1 MSLVCCCLLIKP
13 MDEQVPRYEEDATPQ
28 DRETE
33 TEQDSQAKIPIKR
46 TKHNSRSAWVKRIH
60 LELNHFVKANSHLLS
75 HYLQFK
81 RLSTTEI
88 VRPVKIDENRLA
100 RRDRLTCNQRAP
112 LGHGKGGGSPNSSAL
127 F

>member
-1 MSLVCCCLLIKP
+1 MTPTGQKRSRIPHCTLAFRSRCEYEWLLRMSLVCCCLLIKP

-75 HYLQFK
+75 HYL
-81 RLSTTEI
+81 
-88 VRPVKIDENRLA
+88 
-100 RRDRLTCNQRAP
+100 
-112 LGHGKGGGSPNSSAL
+112 
-127 F
+127 